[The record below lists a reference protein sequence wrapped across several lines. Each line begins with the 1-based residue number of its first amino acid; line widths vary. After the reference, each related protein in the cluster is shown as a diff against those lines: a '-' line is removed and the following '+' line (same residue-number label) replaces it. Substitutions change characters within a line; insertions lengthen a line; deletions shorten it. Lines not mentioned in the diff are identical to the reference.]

1 MLGGA
6 LVTIEV
12 AVLSMVIGIVCGVA
26 LALARNSKYRLARG
40 VATAWVETARN
51 TPALFQIYMIYFGLG
66 SLGIFV
72 DSFPALLI
80 GIAFNNAG
88 YLAETFRGG
97 LRAMPPT
104 QMRAARSL
112 GMSAPQAFRLIV
124 LPQLFRTVF
133 HPMTNQMVWA
143 ILMTSLGVVVGLNS
157 DLTGVTQ
164 ELNVRTFRTFEFF
177 VMAAAIYYLITKLV
191 TLSARARW
199 RRGCSGTEAAAMI
212 ETDFAPHRPA
222 ASCCRAPA

>member
-1 MLGGA
+1 MKYTFHWHQAFQALPDMLYGA

-12 AVLSMVIGIVCGVA
+12 ALLSMVIGTACGVA
-26 LALARNSKYRLARG
+26 LALARNAKARLARG
-40 VATAWVETARN
+40 IATVWIETARN

-97 LRAMPPT
+97 LRAIPPT
-104 QMRAARSL
+104 QVRAARSL
-112 GMSAPQAFRLIV
+112 GMSAPQAFRLVV

-143 ILMTSLGVVVGLNS
+143 ILMTSLGVVVGLTS

-177 VMAAAIYYLITKLV
+177 VIAAVIYYLITKFV
-191 TLSARARW
+191 TLSARLVAARLF
-199 RRGCSGTEAAAMI
+199 RY
-212 ETDFAPHRPA
+212 
-222 ASCCRAPA
+222 